1 MIKFITIFLD
11 RPRILFLTLASILL
25 SGISSV
31 STLPIQENPELAER
45 WATVTI
51 SYPGATPER
60 IETQIVD
67 NLENKLREI
76 VEIDIE
82 DLESI
87 ITQGFSETIVEL
99 QQSVP
104 PALIEEVWSK
114 VQNKIDQIEKTIVT
128 TMLLVRSSGPPI
140 TAEYIIDWKG
150 EGDEP
155 IIMMSRLAEQ
165 LQKRLSSV
173 PGTEKTAIYGE
184 AEEEIVVEVDS
195 AKM

>member
-11 RPRILFLTLASILL
+11 RPRILFLTLAFILL

-114 VQNKIDQIEKTIVT
+114 VQNKIDQIEK
-128 TMLLVRSSGPPI
+128 PI
-140 TAEYIIDWKG
+140 G
-150 EGDEP
+150 
-155 IIMMSRLAEQ
+155 
-165 LQKRLSSV
+165 LSL
-173 PGTEKTAIYGE
+173 IH
-184 AEEEIVVEVDS
+184 I
-195 AKM
+195 

>member
-11 RPRILFLTLASILL
+11 RPRILFLTLAFILL

-114 VQNKIDQIEKTIVT
+114 VQNKIDQIEKPIGT
-128 TMLLVRSSGPPI
+128 TL
-140 TAEYIIDWKG
+140 
-150 EGDEP
+150 
-155 IIMMSRLAEQ
+155 
-165 LQKRLSSV
+165 
-173 PGTEKTAIYGE
+173 
-184 AEEEIVVEVDS
+184 
-195 AKM
+195 